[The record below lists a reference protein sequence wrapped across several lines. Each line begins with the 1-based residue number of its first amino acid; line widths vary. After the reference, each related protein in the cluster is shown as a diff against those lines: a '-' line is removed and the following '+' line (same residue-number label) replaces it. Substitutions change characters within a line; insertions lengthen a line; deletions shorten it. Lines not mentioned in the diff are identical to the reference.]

1 MSSPSSPRPRSSSTS
16 DSTLDRATA
25 ERVSLGLIRV
35 MKLMQALR
43 HDAPRQHPAVDTAA
57 YPVLFT
63 VAAKPQRVSALAELV
78 HSDISTV
85 SRQVTTLAA
94 HGLLEKVSDP
104 EDGRAQVVRLS
115 PEGEGL
121 VARIQ
126 HTRNEWFARLLA
138 DWDQDD
144 AADFA
149 AHLERFGATLL
160 DVREQATGRA
170 RPDAST
176 SHPATDTPDAA
187 SRVPATEN

>member
-1 MSSPSSPRPRSSSTS
+1 MISPPPPGAPAAGAEGQPS
-16 DSTLDRATA
+16 LDRATA

-43 HDAPRQHPAVDTAA
+43 QHAPRQHPAVDTAA

-63 VAAKPQRVSALAELV
+63 LAAEPQRVSSLAELV
-78 HSDISTV
+78 HSDVSTV

-115 PEGEGL
+115 AEGEAL

-126 HTRNEWFARLLA
+126 HTRNEWFATLLA
-138 DWDQDD
+138 DWDHED

-160 DVREQATGRA
+160 DVREQAPGRTRTEHATPRTSPTG
-170 RPDAST
+170 T
-176 SHPATDTPDAA
+176 SPH
-187 SRVPATEN
+187 SHSTEN